1 MSISISIFIVLSAI
15 MWTALFIAGC
25 RAAYKTNDGNI
36 IATLWLF
43 IFGIIMALGWLI
55 ILEVIK

>member
-1 MSISISIFIVLSAI
+1 